1 MELRRSDTGNILTTE
16 TTAIIQTKLD
26 TYKNNDAV
34 SCVWFTSHDPDL
46 FSFGLDGASKNP
58 DLLKNIHSM
67 ATDIRNYN
75 KITLTM
81 YGGAMT
87 GTAFAAFAGSKFK
100 LGANTLSLKLTELAQ
115 GSIPAAGL
123 AYYFANAYEG
133 GTAMARYLAV
143 TGRAV
148 RADELYQ
155 MGLLTHLV
163 EEEAQNTLT
172 HALAETLPAPHE
184 DAKLNIERDTGTVVR
199 ELSVAELLDTMHI
212 EEDMDVQGHSLWNK
226 YILVPPGRWD
236 TLEPE
241 EDVSNDLVTIDEQ
254 VKATFAASSSIANT
268 REALQAIHAPWAQE
282 ALQRMNALDADVLQ
296 QWWDLTAFAADKK
309 NKLPEVLDMELSLY
323 CK

>member
-16 TTAIIQTKLD
+16 TTAIIQARME

-67 ATDIRNYN
+67 ALAIPSYN
-75 KITLTM
+75 KITLAM

-115 GSIPAAGL
+115 GTLPAAGL

-133 GTAMARYLAV
+133 GTAMARYLAA
-143 TGRAV
+143 TGRSV
-148 RADELYQ
+148 HADELFQ

-172 HALAETLPAPHE
+172 HTLAETLPAPHE
-184 DAKLNIERDTGTVVR
+184 DAKLKVERDTGTVVR
-199 ELSVAELLDTMHI
+199 ELSVAALLDTMHI
-212 EEDMDVQGHSLWNK
+212 EEDMDVLGHAAWNK

-236 TLEPE
+236 TLPPE
-241 EDVSNDLVTIDEQ
+241 EDVSQDLTTIDEQ
-254 VKATFAASSSIANT
+254 VTACFGANNSIADT
-268 REALQAIHAPWAQE
+268 RTALGAIDSPWARE
-282 ALQRMNALDADVLQ
+282 ALQRMDALDAGLLQ
-296 QWWDLTAFAADKK
+296 QWWDLTAFAADTK
-309 NKLPEVLDMELSLY
+309 NKLPEVLEQELALY